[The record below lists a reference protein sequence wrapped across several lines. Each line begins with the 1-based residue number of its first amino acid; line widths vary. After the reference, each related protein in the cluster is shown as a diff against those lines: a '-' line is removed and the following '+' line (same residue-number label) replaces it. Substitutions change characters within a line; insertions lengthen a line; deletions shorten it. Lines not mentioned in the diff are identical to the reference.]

1 MFFSVLNR
9 MEQDDRTVGGMF
21 YALCDEMS
29 ELSFLKALQQL
40 FELFMNTVCT
50 ELEISEET
58 GQRLLNEFFEHL
70 PTYIQRTLK
79 SCA

>member
-1 MFFSVLNR
+1 

-21 YALCDEMS
+21 YALCDEMA
-29 ELSFLKALQQL
+29 ELSFLKTLQRL
-40 FELFMNTVCT
+40 LELFMNSVCA

-58 GQRLLNEFFEHL
+58 GQRLLNDFFEHL
-70 PTYIQRTLK
+70 PTYVQRPLK